1 MSKKQ
6 DAIYFDNFIEC
17 AGFASKAALMLKD
30 IFRSFDPARMPQWM
44 DQIHD
49 IEHGRRQMPP
59 RHDRQAGQGLYH
71 PHRAGGL

>member
-30 IFRSFDPARMPQWM
+30 ISAALTPPGCPSGWTRSTRSSTRPTSA
-44 DQIHD
+44 
-49 IEHGRRQMPP
+49 
-59 RHDRQAGQGLYH
+59 AT
-71 PHRAGGL
+71 A

>member
-30 IFRSFDPARMPQWM
+30 IFRSFGPRQDAPVDGPDP
-44 DQIHD
+44 
-49 IEHGRRQMPP
+49 
-59 RHDRQAGQGLYH
+59 
-71 PHRAGGL
+71 